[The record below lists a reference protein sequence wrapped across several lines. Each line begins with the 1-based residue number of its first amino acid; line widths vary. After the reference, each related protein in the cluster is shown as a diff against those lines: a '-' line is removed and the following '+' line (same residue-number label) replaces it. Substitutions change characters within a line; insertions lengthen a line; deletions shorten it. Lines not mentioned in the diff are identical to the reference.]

1 MNDSTTPAMHL
12 HRFEFR
18 IVLACLLACVGTVG
32 LAVEGRAQDHSG
44 DREALVA
51 LYNATDGDN
60 WANNE
65 NWLSD
70 EPLDAWHGVTVS
82 DGRVTGLDLEQNQ
95 LTGPIP
101 AELGRLSSL
110 KDLQLYSNELTGPIP
125 TELGNLSNL
134 TALDLGGNQLT
145 GSIPPELGNLSS
157 LTWLDLFSNQL
168 TGPIP
173 SELGNLSSLTL
184 LDLSYNQLTGSIP
197 SELGK
202 LASLV
207 YLALNDNQLFP
218 PSWAN
223 SPVLRSCTINWR
235 ATN

>member
-32 LAVEGRAQDHSG
+32 LAVEVQAQDLAQG
-44 DREALVA
+44 TEQALVA
-51 LYNATDGDN
+51 FYNATDGAN

-197 SELGK
+197 SELGNV
-202 LASLV
+202 ASVTLF
-207 YLALNDNQLFP
+207 LNGNELP
-218 PSWAN
+218 
-223 SPVLRSCTINWR
+223 T
-235 ATN
+235 TN